1 MIAYIVIFIDNIIA
15 NYYESQIYY
24 LTCCSVLFLARITC
38 IINKI
43 YNDNC
48 FKNFKKELYTDAPVL
63 WLVPESNRKVPLEGF
78 YECPVYKTLTRAGY
92 LHFII

>member
-1 MIAYIVIFIDNIIA
+1 M
-15 NYYESQIYY
+15 
-24 LTCCSVLFLARITC
+24 
-38 IINKI
+38 
-43 YNDNC
+43 NC